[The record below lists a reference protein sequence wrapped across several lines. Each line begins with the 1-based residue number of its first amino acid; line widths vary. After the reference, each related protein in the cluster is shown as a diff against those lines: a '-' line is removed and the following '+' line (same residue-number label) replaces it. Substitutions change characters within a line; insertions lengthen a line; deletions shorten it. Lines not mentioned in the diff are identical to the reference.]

1 LRITIHQNPE
11 SVEIKLEGRIAGPW
25 AAELG
30 NTWND
35 LAPGLKKRSVSLDI
49 SGVTYMD
56 AEGSQLL
63 KDMCQS
69 AEISFLTNSPLT
81 EYFAE
86 EAMRSATNSK
96 EAV

>member
-1 LRITIHQNPE
+1 MNQNPE
-11 SVEIKLEGRIAGPW
+11 SVEIKLEGRLAGPW

-30 NTWND
+30 RAWND
-35 LAPGLKKRSVSLDI
+35 VVPGLKKRSVSLDI
-49 SGVTYMD
+49 CGVTYMD
-56 AEGSQLL
+56 AQGSQLL
-63 KDMCQS
+63 KDMCQE

-86 EAMRSATNSK
+86 EAMRTSTTNAK